1 MMTTSRKWCA
11 ALLPAVLAANVGGCG
26 RAGREARGSL
36 RISGNI
42 ELTQVNIAFKM
53 PGRLI
58 AREVDEGD
66 RVARGAVVARL
77 DTDQLEQQR
86 KRDQAA
92 LDAAEAALPQLA
104 TAIEQRKAS
113 VAAELDLRRAELEQA
128 QAVLRQLLAGSRQQ
142 QIEEARA
149 AVEQARA
156 QLRQAQQDWERARTL
171 FQNDDISAAQRDQ
184 FRARL
189 DSSAAA
195 LRQAEERAAL
205 VAEGPR
211 KEEIEAARARVA
223 QAEAGIRHAETG
235 RLEVKRLEQELQA
248 RRADVERARAQVA
261 YVDSQIRDAVAVS
274 PVDGVVLVK
283 SAEVGEVLAAG
294 TTVLVIGDL
303 DRPWLRGY
311 IGERDLGRVRLGA
324 EVRVTTDSYP
334 GKVYRGR
341 LSFISSEAEF
351 TPKQIQTAEER
362 VKLVYRVKI
371 DVENPNRELKLNMP
385 ADAEI
390 VLEGRP

>member
-1 MMTTSRKWCA
+1 MMTTSTKWCA
-11 ALLPAVLAANVGGCG
+11 ALLPAVLAATVGGCG

-128 QAVLRQLLAGSRQQ
+128 QAMLRQLLAGSRQQ

-149 AVEQARA
+149 AVAQARA
-156 QLRQAQQDWERARTL
+156 QLRQAQQDWERAQTL

-223 QAEAGIRHAETG
+223 HAEAGIRHAETG

-311 IGERDLGRVRLGA
+311 IGERDLGRVLLGA

-390 VLEGRP
+390 VLEGLP